1 MNNRTLTYKDSR
13 KLPAAALILIL
24 LLPGCLHASGEQKK
38 DRIKRNNMSEKQSTV
53 PGEFLIILNDG
64 GFEADIRKCFSD
76 IKIDSISRISR
87 NVYKVTVPEDITIE
101 SMQET
106 ADKCSIVKLVQ
117 PNYVY
122 HALPRKPDIKK

>member
-1 MNNRTLTYKDSR
+1 MNSYTQTNKDSC

-24 LLPGCLHASGEQKK
+24 LLPGCLPASGEQKK
-38 DRIKRNNMSEKQSTV
+38 DIIKRNNMSEKQSTV
-53 PGEFLIILNDG
+53 PGEFLIVLKDG

-76 IKIDSISRISR
+76 IKIDSINRISR
-87 NVYKVTVPEDITIE
+87 NVYKVTVPEEISIE

-106 ADKCSIVKLVQ
+106 ADKCSMVKLVQ

-122 HALPRKPDIKK
+122 HALPRKPGLKK

>member
-1 MNNRTLTYKDSR
+1 MSTSKSYVMYRNNDCSLMLFTGSLD
-13 KLPAAALILIL
+13 
-24 LLPGCLHASGEQKK
+24 ASGEQKK
-38 DRIKRNNMSEKQSTV
+38 DTIKRNNMSEKQSTV

-101 SMQET
+101 SMQDT

-122 HALPRKPDIKK
+122 HALPRKPGIKK